1 MGGQVGSK
9 IGFQRSFY
17 PPWYALGSGSLQK
30 ASFEVISERSERRK
44 SAKNHGFL
52 HISDE
57 SALRALG
64 SFWVPLGAFG
74 GPFSG
79 PKRALKRTPEAS
91 ENRSENDAQKK
102 HPNWPPE
109 TPQRHPS
116 WPPNRPQSGPG
127 PSIFFFKILLVT
139 ALGAPGA
146 SQAPRTPP
154 GPLRDPLREPPGSPP
169 GPSQGPPGTP
179 PRLRDPLG
187 TTPPGPSVNPLRG
200 TIDDLSTF
208 VSKDPTRP
216 PQDSLRE
223 PPGTLSGPTRPS
235 PSSQV
240 WAGGIREAI
249 RV

>member
-17 PPWYALGSGSLQK
+17 PSWYALGSGSLQK

-44 SAKNHGFL
+44 SAKTHGFL

-64 SFWVPLGAFG
+64 SFWVPLGAFW

-91 ENRSENDAQKK
+91 EKRSENDAQKK
-102 HPNWPPE
+102 DPNWPPE

-116 WPPNRPQSGPG
+116 WPPNRPQIGPG
-127 PSIFFFKILLVT
+127 PSFFFQDP
-139 ALGAPGA
+139 LGDRLGRSGGLPGA
-146 SQAPRTPP
+146 Q
-154 GPLRDPLREPPGSPP
+154 D
-169 GPSQGPPGTP
+169 PPGTP
-179 PRLRDPLG
+179 PGPPPGASREPPGTLPGTPRDASEAPGPTRDP
-187 TTPPGPSVNPLRG
+187 PPGPSVNPLRG

-216 PQDSLRE
+216 PQDSLRD
-223 PPGTLSGPTRPS
+223 PPWDALGTHPALPFV
-235 PSSQV
+235 SSLG
-240 WAGGIREAI
+240 WRDS
-249 RV
+249 RSD